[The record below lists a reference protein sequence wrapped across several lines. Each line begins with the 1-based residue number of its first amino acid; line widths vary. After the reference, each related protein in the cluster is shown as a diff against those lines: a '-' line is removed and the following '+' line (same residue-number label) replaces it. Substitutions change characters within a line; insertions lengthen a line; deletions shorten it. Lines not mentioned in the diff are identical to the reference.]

1 MVTVRTNFQTHRRGR
16 TLISVSIILQIFSR
30 TLPLSPGF
38 FLIIPSTSF
47 PLLYFSRMS
56 TNNVFSALYP
66 DIWIFPLPTMSDTSP
81 LKKFPY
87 ILCLYHYLSFLSH
100 YNTLYEN
107 FLSSYCWCSYMG
119 MVSVCCSTSTCDGVE
134 TPILGSFTPVYSI
147 ITQCEPSEVPRSVH
161 IMGILWL
168 IIKFT
173 IEPLEIRLYSHIK
186 SFTYVFGLIRAL
198 KYLLPCRCFIWAEI
212 YPLSRPDKHRLL
224 IIWPCLRYI

>member
-1 MVTVRTNFQTHRRGR
+1 
-16 TLISVSIILQIFSR
+16 
-30 TLPLSPGF
+30 
-38 FLIIPSTSF
+38 
-47 PLLYFSRMS
+47 MS

-186 SFTYVFGLIRAL
+186 SFTYVFGLICAL
-198 KYLLPCRCFIWAEI
+198 KYLLPCA
-212 YPLSRPDKHRLL
+212 L
-224 IIWPCLRYI
+224 ISPCLVSIPTPSFGAIIVLFEVYTDFLHTHSGLNPVHFLL